1 MFKRRSK
8 GSQTRSDAPKPTKHK
23 YVRPYDKTPIQAKQ
37 AYIMPTLLVAG
48 ALMVGSGVVVSAHN
62 THTYNVQVMA
72 SSMSKGTD
80 LVSWG
85 RDTQAKLTV
94 GATKLSK
101 DGQTLAVEIK
111 YDNTAHTV
119 LSSFGKNYALRLIT
133 PKDNP
138 MNGVKMSYGLFG
150 TDGSGVLTIHSKHGF
165 ADKAF
170 VVMLVDKGRLVT
182 SDDLT
187 TNATYSDTDIDNSIT
202 AQLSGSADSSDS
214 SSQTATNS
222 KSNGKSPAIYYVR
235 LNGQHVQ
242 HATKNWH
249 NDRDIVDDLFV
260 NDALKKRH
268 HEMEQLKT
276 KMAQAN
282 KTLAEMNERLK
293 ENPDDTIA
301 KNNQSSLL
309 STLESFKTS
318 YATAKASYDKI
329 KNNKIE
335 TNVLD
340 PKATT
345 YERFISDLD
354 ALNN

>member
-1 MFKRRSK
+1 MFKRRQK
-8 GSQTRSDAPKPTKHK
+8 GSKTPAVDSKPTKHK

-85 RDTQAKLTV
+85 RETQAKLTV
-94 GATKLSK
+94 GSTKLSK
-101 DGQTLAVEIK
+101 DGKTLAVEIK
-111 YDNTAHTV
+111 YDDTAHTV
-119 LSSFGKNYALRLIT
+119 LSSFGKNYALRLVT

-150 TDGSGVLTIHSKHGF
+150 TDGSGVLTVHSEHGF

-202 AQLSGSADSSDS
+202 AQLSGSADSAS
-214 SSQTATNS
+214 SSSSNAS
-222 KSNGKSPAIYYVR
+222 KSDAKSPAIYYVR
-235 LNGQHVQ
+235 LNGQHVRR
-242 HATKNWH
+242 ATDDWR
-249 NDRDIVDDLFV
+249 NDREIVDDLFV
-260 NDALKKRH
+260 NDALKQRQ
-268 HEMEQLKT
+268 HEMKQLKA
-276 KMAQAN
+276 KMTQAN

-301 KNNQSSLL
+301 QNNQSSLMT
-309 STLESFKTS
+309 TLDSFKADYES
-318 YATAKASYDKI
+318 AKASYDKI
-329 KNNKIE
+329 KDNKIE
-335 TNVLD
+335 TNVLA

>member
-1 MFKRRSK
+1 MFKRRQK
-8 GSQTRSDAPKPTKHK
+8 GSKTPAVDSKPTKHK

-48 ALMVGSGVVVSAHN
+48 ALMVGSGFVVSAHN

-85 RDTQAKLTV
+85 RETQAKLTV
-94 GATKLSK
+94 GSTKLSK
-101 DGQTLAVEIK
+101 DGKTLAVEIK
-111 YDNTAHTV
+111 YDDTAHTV
-119 LSSFGKNYALRLIT
+119 LSSFGKNYALRLVT

-150 TDGSGVLTIHSKHGF
+150 TDGSGVLTVHSEHGF

-182 SDDLT
+182 SSDLT
-187 TNATYSDTDIDNSIT
+187 TNATYSDTDIDKSIT
-202 AQLSGSADSSDS
+202 AQLSGSADSNS
-214 SSQTATNS
+214 SSQITTNN
-222 KSNGKSPAIYYVR
+222 KSDSTSPVIYYVR
-235 LNGQHVQ
+235 LNGQHVKQ
-242 HATKNWH
+242 ATKDWH
-249 NDRDIVDDLFV
+249 NDREIIDDLFV
-260 NDALKKRH
+260 NDALKRRQQK
-268 HEMEQLKT
+268 MKQLEV
-276 KMAQAN
+276 KMAEAN

-301 KNNQSSLL
+301 KNNQSSLM
-309 STLESFKTS
+309 STLESFKAD

-345 YERFISDLD
+345 YERFIADLD
-354 ALNN
+354 ALK

>member
-1 MFKRRSK
+1 MFKRRPK
-8 GSQTRSDAPKPTKHK
+8 APKTQSDAPKPAKAK
-23 YVRPYDKTPIQAKQ
+23 YVRPYDKMPVQAKQ

-48 ALMVGSGVVVSAHN
+48 ALMIGSGFVISTHN
-62 THTYNVQVMA
+62 THTYNQQVMA

-85 RDTQAKLTV
+85 RDTQAKLSV

-101 DGQTLAVEIK
+101 DGHTLAVEIK
-111 YDNTAHTV
+111 YDETAHTV
-119 LSSFGKNYALRLIT
+119 LSSFGKNYALRLVT
-133 PKDNP
+133 PKENP

-202 AQLSGSADSSDS
+202 AQLSGSADSDS
-214 SSQTATNS
+214 SSQATTNS
-222 KSNGKSPAIYYVR
+222 KSNSKAPAIYYVR
-235 LNGQHVQ
+235 LNGQNVRR
-242 HATKNWH
+242 ATKDWH
-249 NDRDIVDDLFV
+249 NDREIVDDLFV
-260 NDALKKRH
+260 NDALKQRK
-268 HEMEQLKT
+268 HEMQQLQN
-276 KMAQAN
+276 KMSQAN

-301 KNNQSSLL
+301 QNNQSSLL
-309 STLESFKTS
+309 STLESFKAD

-329 KNNKIE
+329 KDNKIK

>member
-8 GSQTRSDAPKPTKHK
+8 APKTRSDAPKPTKAK
-23 YVRPYDKTPIQAKQ
+23 YVRPYDKMPVQAKQ

-48 ALMVGSGVVVSAHN
+48 ALMVGSGFVISTHN
-62 THTYNVQVMA
+62 THTYNQQVMA

-85 RDTQAKLTV
+85 RETQAKLTV

-101 DGQTLAVEIK
+101 DGETLAVEIK
-111 YDNTAHTV
+111 YDETAHTV
-119 LSSFGKNYALRLIT
+119 LSSFGKNYALRLVT

-150 TDGSGVLTIHSKHGF
+150 TDGSGVLTIHSEHGF

-182 SDDLT
+182 SSDLT
-187 TNATYSDTDIDNSIT
+187 TNATYSDSDIDNSIT
-202 AQLSGSADSSDS
+202 AQLSGSADSSS
-214 SSQTATNS
+214 SSNQTTTDS
-222 KSNGKSPAIYYVR
+222 KSDSKSPAIYYVR

-242 HATKNWH
+242 RATKNWH
-249 NDRDIVDDLFV
+249 NDREIIDDLFV
-260 NDALKKRH
+260 DDALKQRQQK
-268 HEMEQLKT
+268 MKQLET

-301 KNNQSSLL
+301 KNNQSSLM
-309 STLESFKTS
+309 STLETFKAD
-318 YATAKASYDKI
+318 YATAEGSYNKI
-329 KNNKIE
+329 KDNKIE
-335 TNVLD
+335 ANALD

-345 YERFISDLD
+345 YERFIADLD
-354 ALNN
+354 ALK